1 MVEMFATR
9 RKAGLVQGRSVTP
22 DRRGSLR
29 VVARLFIIF
38 VATKDKQQMNDPRIL
53 PIGNQDFEDIR
64 KKEQLYV
71 DKTSYIYTLAYAG
84 FKHTFLSRPHR
95 FGKSLFLSTLRA
107 YFEGRKELFEG
118 LYIAEREEE
127 IARWERREPWE
138 SSPVLYFALNATN
151 YSSAE
156 SLPSL
161 LEQEVKKWESLYEV
175 KGASLAPERRF
186 ANLIEE
192 LYRKEGKQ
200 VVVLVDEYD
209 KPLLETVEDEALNE
223 GNRSLLKAFYE
234 VIKQCDRYIRFAFL
248 TGITKFSKTTLFS
261 GVNNLIDITLLDDY
275 DAICGFTE
283 EELTAYL
290 SPQIEKL
297 AGVENTTVEETR
309 ARLKKEYD
317 GYCFAEEGER
327 VYNPYSLLKV
337 LATSKYKYYWFE
349 NATPS
354 YLVHYLKRMWIFIP
368 DLDQDVKIG
377 AQVVQDFRY
386 NDHDAI
392 IPLLFQS
399 GYLTI
404 KNTIARATIFQL
416 GYPNEEVRFGFL
428 HELLP
433 LYSSLTRTNIDIVV
447 LELYELFDRGDLA
460 GAMKHV
466 SVILAGII
474 YGNIP
479 NGEEGRP
486 LREQY
491 YQSVLYA
498 VFRLLGI
505 HAQAEVVC
513 ATGRIDMLVTTRQ
526 HVYIFEFKVNTQGS
540 AQDAIDQIKDRE
552 YFRAVAAEGRPV
564 HLVGVSF
571 DEKTRNIGEWKEEVI
586 LTPDGRG

>member
-1 MVEMFATR
+1 MNSSR
-9 RKAGLVQGRSVTP
+9 R
-22 DRRGSLR
+22 
-29 VVARLFIIF
+29 
-38 VATKDKQQMNDPRIL
+38 L
-53 PIGNQDFEDIR
+53 PISTQDFEKLR
-64 KKEQLYV
+64 NAENLYV
-71 DKTSYIYTLAYAG
+71 DKTQYIEKLLSLGTV
-84 FKHTFLSRPHR
+84 FFLSRPHR
-95 FGKSLFLSTLRA
+95 FGKSLFLSTLKA
-107 YFEGRKELFEG
+107 YFEGQKELFEG

-127 IARWERREPWE
+127 IARREKRTPWE
-138 SSPVLYFALNATN
+138 ESPVLYLELNAEN
-151 YSSAE
+151 FSS
-156 SLPSL
+156 LDI
-161 LEQEVKKWESLYEV
+161 LENCLETHLAAWEALYGSDGV
-175 KGASLAPERRF
+175 AKTSAGRF
-186 ANLIEE
+186 RAVVQRAYE
-192 LYRKEGKQ
+192 KMGKQ
-200 VVVLVDEYD
+200 VVILIDEYD
-209 KPLLETVEDEALNE
+209 KPLLETVTNEALN
-223 GNRSLLKAFYE
+223 NAMRAQLKAFYE
-234 VIKQCDRYIRFAFL
+234 VLKNCDRYIRFAFL

-261 GVNNLIDITLLDDY
+261 GVNNLKDITLHNDF

-283 EELTAYL
+283 EELTTYL
-290 SPQIEKL
+290 SPKIAKL
-297 AGVENTTVEETR
+297 AEEENSTVEETR
-309 ARLKKEYD
+309 ATLKKKYD
-317 GYCFAEEGER
+317 GYCFSRKGVR
-327 VYNPYSLLKV
+327 VYNPFSIMNV
-337 LATSKYKYYWFE
+337 LADSTYDYYWFE

-368 DLDQDVKIG
+368 DLDQDVKVG

-404 KNTIARATIFQL
+404 KNTIARGLIFQL

-447 LELYELFDRGDLA
+447 LELYELFDKGDLA

-513 ATGRIDMLVTTRQ
+513 ATGRIDMLVLTRQ

-540 AQDAIDQIKDRE
+540 AQDAIDQIRDRE
-552 YFRAVAAEGRPV
+552 YFRSVAAEGRCGGAQPVVEEGRGRTV

-586 LTPDGRG
+586 LTSDGRG

>member
-1 MVEMFATR
+1 MNSSR
-9 RKAGLVQGRSVTP
+9 R
-22 DRRGSLR
+22 
-29 VVARLFIIF
+29 
-38 VATKDKQQMNDPRIL
+38 L
-53 PIGNQDFEDIR
+53 PISTQDFEQLRRDGD
-64 KKEQLYV
+64 LYV
-71 DKTSYIYTLAYAG
+71 DKTQYIEKLFSLG
-84 FKHTFLSRPHR
+84 RIFFLSRPHR
-95 FGKSLFLSTLRA
+95 FGKSLFLSTLKA
-107 YFEGRKELFEG
+107 YFEGRNDLFEG

-127 IARWERREPWE
+127 IARWERRAPWE
-138 SSPVLYFALNATN
+138 ASPVLYLELNAEDF
-151 YSSAE
+151 SSSDA
-156 SLPSL
+156 LANC
-161 LEQEVKKWESLYEV
+161 LETHLAAWEAQYGSTGV
-175 KGASLAPERRF
+175 AKTLAGRF
-186 ANLIEE
+186 RAVVQRACE
-192 LYRKEGKQ
+192 KMGKQ
-200 VVVLVDEYD
+200 VVILIDEYD

-223 GNRSLLKAFYE
+223 ANRSLLKAFYE
-234 VIKQCDRYIRFAFL
+234 VLKNCDRYIRFAFL
-248 TGITKFSKTTLFS
+248 TGVTKFSKTTLFS

-275 DAICGFTE
+275 AAICGFTE

-290 SPQIEKL
+290 SPKIEKL
-297 AGVENTTVEETR
+297 AKAENSTVEETR

-354 YLVHYLKRMWIFIP
+354 YLVRYLRRMQIFMP
-368 DLDQDVKIG
+368 DLEEELLLD
-377 AQVVQDFRY
+377 AESLQDFRY
-386 NDHDAI
+386 NDEDSV

-404 KNTIARATIFQL
+404 KKYLAEEQIYQL

-428 HELLP
+428 QELLP
-433 LYSSLTRTNIDIVV
+433 LYVNIRRDDVRATVLKLYRALRSGDIA
-447 LELYELFDRGDLA
+447 E
-460 GAMKHV
+460 AMAQI
-466 SVILAGII
+466 SEILAGII
-474 YGNIP
+474 YGNTP
-479 NGEEGRP
+479 SSEKGRP

-513 ATGRIDMLVTTRQ
+513 ATGRIDMLVMTRE

-552 YFRAVAAEGRPV
+552 YFRAVSAEGRTV

-571 DEKTRNIGEWKEEVI
+571 DEKTRNIGDWKEEV
-586 LTPDGRG
+586 L

>member
-1 MVEMFATR
+1 MNSSR
-9 RKAGLVQGRSVTP
+9 R
-22 DRRGSLR
+22 
-29 VVARLFIIF
+29 
-38 VATKDKQQMNDPRIL
+38 L
-53 PIGNQDFEDIR
+53 PISTQDFEQLRRDGD
-64 KKEQLYV
+64 LYV
-71 DKTSYIYTLAYAG
+71 DKTQYIEKLFSLG
-84 FKHTFLSRPHR
+84 RIFFLSRPHR
-95 FGKSLFLSTLRA
+95 FGKSLFLSTLKA
-107 YFEGRKELFEG
+107 YFEGRNDLFEG

-127 IARWERREPWE
+127 IARWERRAPWE
-138 SSPVLYFALNATN
+138 ASPVLYLELNAEDF
-151 YSSAE
+151 SSSDA
-156 SLPSL
+156 LANC
-161 LEQEVKKWESLYEV
+161 LETHLAAWEAQYGSTGV
-175 KGASLAPERRF
+175 AKTLAGRF
-186 ANLIEE
+186 RAVVQRACE
-192 LYRKEGKQ
+192 KMGKQ
-200 VVVLVDEYD
+200 VVILIDEYD

-223 GNRSLLKAFYE
+223 ANRSLLKAFYE
-234 VIKQCDRYIRFAFL
+234 VLKNCDRYIRFAFL
-248 TGITKFSKTTLFS
+248 TGVTKFSKTTLFS

-275 DAICGFTE
+275 AAICGFTE

-290 SPQIEKL
+290 SPKIEKL
-297 AGVENTTVEETR
+297 AKAENSTVEETR

-354 YLVHYLKRMWIFIP
+354 YLVRYLRRMQIFMP
-368 DLDQDVKIG
+368 DLEEELLLD
-377 AQVVQDFRY
+377 AESLQDFRY
-386 NDHDAI
+386 NDEDSV

-404 KNTIARATIFQL
+404 KKYLAEEQIYQL

-428 HELLP
+428 QELLP
-433 LYSSLTRTNIDIVV
+433 LYVHIRRDDIRATV
-447 LELYELFDRGDLA
+447 LKLYRALRSGDIA
-460 GAMKHV
+460 EAMAQI
-466 SVILAGII
+466 SEILAGII

-479 NGEEGRP
+479 SSEKGRP

-513 ATGRIDMLVTTRQ
+513 ATGRIDMLVMTRE

-552 YFRAVAAEGRPV
+552 YFRAVHAEGRCGGAQPVVEEGRGRTV

-571 DEKTRNIGEWKEEVI
+571 DEKTRNIGDWKEEV
-586 LTPDGRG
+586 L

>member
-1 MVEMFATR
+1 MNSSR
-9 RKAGLVQGRSVTP
+9 R
-22 DRRGSLR
+22 
-29 VVARLFIIF
+29 
-38 VATKDKQQMNDPRIL
+38 L
-53 PIGNQDFEDIR
+53 PISTQSFKQLRNDDD
-64 KKEQLYV
+64 LYV
-71 DKTSYIYTLAYAG
+71 DKTQYIEKLFSLG
-84 FKHTFLSRPHR
+84 RIFFLSRPHR

-107 YFEGRKELFEG
+107 YFEGRKELFDG
-118 LYIAEREEE
+118 LYIAEQEEE
-127 IARWERREPWE
+127 IARREKREPWE
-138 SSPVLYFALNATN
+138 ASPVLYLELNAEN
-151 YSSAE
+151 FSS
-156 SLPSL
+156 LDI
-161 LEQEVKKWESLYEV
+161 LENCLETHLAAWEALYGSDGVAKTPAGRFRAVVQCAYKKM
-175 KGASLAPERRF
+175 
-186 ANLIEE
+186 
-192 LYRKEGKQ
+192 GKQ
-200 VVVLVDEYD
+200 VVVLIDEYD
-209 KPLLETVEDEALNE
+209 KPLLETVTNEALN
-223 GNRSLLKAFYE
+223 NAIRAQLKAFYE
-234 VIKQCDRYIRFAFL
+234 VIKQCDEYIRFAFL
-248 TGITKFSKTTLFS
+248 TGITKFSKTTLFR
-261 GVNNLIDITLLDDY
+261 GVNNLKDITLHNDF

-283 EELTAYL
+283 EELTTYL

-297 AGVENTTVEETR
+297 AEAENSTVEETR
-309 ARLKKEYD
+309 ATLKKKYD
-317 GYCFAEEGER
+317 GYCFSRKGVR
-327 VYNPYSLLKV
+327 VYNPFSILNV
-337 LATSKYKYYWFE
+337 LADSTYDYYWFE

-368 DLDQDVKIG
+368 DLDQDIKIG

-433 LYSSLTRTNIDIVV
+433 LYSSLTRSNIDIVV
-447 LELYELFDRGDLA
+447 LELYELFDNGDLA

-498 VFRLLGI
+498 VFRLLGV

-513 ATGRIDMLVTTRQ
+513 ATGRIDMLVITPN
-526 HVYIFEFKVNTQGS
+526 HVYIFEFKVNTQGT

-552 YFRAVAAEGRPV
+552 YFRAVSAEVRPV

-571 DEKTRNIGEWKEEVI
+571 DEKTRNVGEWKEEV
-586 LTPDGRG
+586 LRAEGLVR

>member
-1 MVEMFATR
+1 MNSSR
-9 RKAGLVQGRSVTP
+9 R
-22 DRRGSLR
+22 
-29 VVARLFIIF
+29 
-38 VATKDKQQMNDPRIL
+38 L
-53 PIGNQDFEDIR
+53 PISTQDFEKLR
-64 KKEQLYV
+64 NAENLYV
-71 DKTSYIYTLAYAG
+71 DKTQYIEKLLSLGTV
-84 FKHTFLSRPHR
+84 FFLSRPHR
-95 FGKSLFLSTLRA
+95 FGKSLFLSTLKA
-107 YFEGRKELFEG
+107 YFEGQKELFEG

-127 IARWERREPWE
+127 IARREKRTPWE
-138 SSPVLYFALNATN
+138 ESPVLYLELNAEN
-151 YSSAE
+151 FSS
-156 SLPSL
+156 LDI
-161 LEQEVKKWESLYEV
+161 LENCLETHLAAWEALYGSDGV
-175 KGASLAPERRF
+175 AKTSAGRF
-186 ANLIEE
+186 RAVVQRAYE
-192 LYRKEGKQ
+192 KMGKQ
-200 VVVLVDEYD
+200 VVILIDEYD
-209 KPLLETVEDEALNE
+209 KPLLETVTNEALN
-223 GNRSLLKAFYE
+223 NAMRAQLKAFYE
-234 VIKQCDRYIRFAFL
+234 VLKNCDRYIRFAFL

-261 GVNNLIDITLLDDY
+261 GVNNLKDITLHNDF

-283 EELTAYL
+283 EELTTYL
-290 SPQIEKL
+290 SQKIAKL
-297 AGVENTTVEETR
+297 AEEENSTVEETR
-309 ARLKKEYD
+309 ATLKKKYD
-317 GYCFAEEGER
+317 GYCFSRKGVR
-327 VYNPYSLLKV
+327 VYNPFSIMNV
-337 LATSKYKYYWFE
+337 LADSTYDYYWFE

-368 DLDQDVKIG
+368 DLDQDVKVG

-404 KNTIARATIFQL
+404 KNTIARGLIFQL

-447 LELYELFDRGDLA
+447 LELYELFDKGDLA

-513 ATGRIDMLVTTRQ
+513 ATGRIDMLVLTRQ

-552 YFRAVAAEGRPV
+552 YFRAVAAEGRCGGAQPVVEEGRGRTV

>member
-1 MVEMFATR
+1 MNRSR
-9 RKAGLVQGRSVTP
+9 R
-22 DRRGSLR
+22 
-29 VVARLFIIF
+29 
-38 VATKDKQQMNDPRIL
+38 L
-53 PIGNQDFEDIR
+53 PISTQNF
-64 KKEQLYV
+64 KQLRN
-71 DKTSYIYTLAYAG
+71 DGDLYIDTTQYIEKLFSLG
-84 FKHTFLSRPHR
+84 RIFFLSRPHR
-95 FGKSLFLSTLRA
+95 FGKSLFLSTLKA
-107 YFEGRKELFEG
+107 YFEGQKELFEG

-127 IARWERREPWE
+127 IARWQKREPWAGT
-138 SSPVLYFALNATN
+138 PVLYFALNATN

-161 LEQEVKKWESLYEV
+161 LEQEVRRWETLYEV
-175 KGASLAPERRF
+175 KGESLAPERRF

-200 VVVLVDEYD
+200 VVILIDEYD

-223 GNRSLLKAFYE
+223 ANRSLLKAFYE
-234 VIKQCDRYIRFAFL
+234 VIKQCDEYISFAFL

-297 AGVENTTVEETR
+297 AKAENSTVEETR

-354 YLVHYLKRMWIFIP
+354 YLVRYLRRMQIFMP
-368 DLDQDVKIG
+368 DLEEELLLDAG
-377 AQVVQDFRY
+377 SLQDFRY
-386 NDHDAI
+386 NDEDSV

-404 KNTIARATIFQL
+404 KKYLAEEQIYQL

-428 HELLP
+428 QELLP
-433 LYSSLTRTNIDIVV
+433 LYVNIRRDDVRATVLKLYRALRSGDIA
-447 LELYELFDRGDLA
+447 E
-460 GAMKHV
+460 AMAQI
-466 SVILAGII
+466 SEILAGII
-474 YGNIP
+474 YGNTP
-479 NGEEGRP
+479 SSEKGRP

-498 VFRLLGI
+498 IFRLLGI

-513 ATGRIDMLVTTRQ
+513 ATGRIDMLVLTRQ

-540 AQDAIDQIKDRE
+540 AQDAIDQIKARE
-552 YFRAVAAEGRPV
+552 YFHIVSAEGRPV

-571 DEKTRNIGEWKEEVI
+571 DEKSRNIGEWKEECVGA
-586 LTPDGRG
+586 PPVGP

>member
-1 MVEMFATR
+1 MNSSR
-9 RKAGLVQGRSVTP
+9 R
-22 DRRGSLR
+22 
-29 VVARLFIIF
+29 
-38 VATKDKQQMNDPRIL
+38 L
-53 PIGNQDFEDIR
+53 PISTQSFKQLRNDDD
-64 KKEQLYV
+64 LYV
-71 DKTSYIYTLAYAG
+71 DKTQYIEKLFSLG
-84 FKHTFLSRPHR
+84 RIFFLSRPHR

-107 YFEGRKELFEG
+107 YFEGRKELFDG
-118 LYIAEREEE
+118 LYIAEQEEK
-127 IARWERREPWE
+127 IARREKREPWE
-138 SSPVLYFALNATN
+138 ASPVLYLELNAEN
-151 YSSAE
+151 FSS
-156 SLPSL
+156 LDI
-161 LEQEVKKWESLYEV
+161 LENCLETHLAAWEALYGSDGVAKTPAGRFRAVVQRAYKKM
-175 KGASLAPERRF
+175 
-186 ANLIEE
+186 
-192 LYRKEGKQ
+192 GKQ
-200 VVVLVDEYD
+200 VVVLIDEYD
-209 KPLLETVEDEALNE
+209 KPLLETVTNEALN
-223 GNRSLLKAFYE
+223 NAIRAQLKAFYE
-234 VIKQCDRYIRFAFL
+234 VIKQCDEYIRFAFL

-261 GVNNLIDITLLDDY
+261 GVNNLKDITLHNDF

-283 EELTAYL
+283 EELTTYL

-297 AGVENTTVEETR
+297 AEAENSTVEETR
-309 ARLKKEYD
+309 ATLKKKYD
-317 GYCFAEEGER
+317 GYCFSRKGVR
-327 VYNPYSLLKV
+327 VYNPFSILNV
-337 LATSKYKYYWFE
+337 LADSTYDYYWFE

-368 DLDQDVKIG
+368 DLDQDIKIG

-447 LELYELFDRGDLA
+447 LELYELFDKGDLA

-498 VFRLLGI
+498 VFRLLGV

-513 ATGRIDMLVTTRQ
+513 ATGRIDMLVITPN
-526 HVYIFEFKVNTQGS
+526 HVYIFEFKVNTQGT

-552 YFRAVAAEGRPV
+552 YFRAMSAEVRPV

-571 DEKTRNIGEWKEEVI
+571 DEKTRNVGEWKEEV
-586 LTPDGRG
+586 LRAEGLVR

>member
-1 MVEMFATR
+1 MNRLR
-9 RKAGLVQGRSVTP
+9 R
-22 DRRGSLR
+22 
-29 VVARLFIIF
+29 
-38 VATKDKQQMNDPRIL
+38 L
-53 PIGNQDFEDIR
+53 PISTQDFEKLRNARD
-64 KKEQLYV
+64 LYV
-71 DKTSYIYTLAYAG
+71 DKTPYIEKLLSLGTV
-84 FKHTFLSRPHR
+84 FFLSRPHR
-95 FGKSLFLSTLRA
+95 FGKSLFLSTLKA
-107 YFEGRKELFEG
+107 YFEGKKELFEG
-118 LYIAEREEE
+118 LYIAEQEEE
-127 IARWERREPWE
+127 IARWERRAPWE
-138 SSPVLYFALNATN
+138 ASPVLYFALNATN
-151 YSSAE
+151 YSSPE

-161 LEQEVKKWESLYEV
+161 LEQQVKKWESLYEV
-175 KGASLAPERRF
+175 KGESLAPERRF

-200 VVVLVDEYD
+200 VVILVDEYD

-223 GNRSLLKAFYE
+223 ANRSLLKAFYE
-234 VIKQCDRYIRFAFL
+234 VIKQCDEYIRFAFL

-283 EELTAYL
+283 EELSAYL
-290 SPQIEKL
+290 SSQIEKL
-297 AGVENTTVEETR
+297 AEAGNSTVEETR

-317 GYCFAEEGER
+317 GYCFAEDGVR

-354 YLVHYLKRMWIFIP
+354 YLVHYLKRMRIFIP

-404 KNTIARATIFQL
+404 KKPIAGGLLFQL

-433 LYSSLTRTNIDIVV
+433 LYSSLTRSNIDIVV
-447 LELYELFDRGDLA
+447 LELYELFDKGDLA

-466 SVILAGII
+466 SEILAGII

-513 ATGRIDMLVTTRQ
+513 ATGRIDMLVMTRQ
-526 HVYIFEFKVNTQGS
+526 HVYIFEFKVNTQGT

-552 YFRAVAAEGRPV
+552 YFRAVRAEGRPV

-571 DEKTRNIGEWKEEVI
+571 DEKTRNVGEWKEEV
-586 LTPDGRG
+586 LG